1 MEAVFAAARD
11 HTEVRGEPR
20 VLTQDVGAI
29 LRQATEASADLGA
42 HPSKSVATLAETAG
56 TSTRTV
62 YRVLSGSTETISL
75 DLADRLCL
83 AANSHVSQCRVKWP
97 DGRIEAYLC

>member
-1 MEAVFAAARD
+1 MALPFEAAVDQA
-11 HTEVRGEPR
+11 EVRGEPR
-20 VLTQDVGAI
+20 VLTSDVGRI
-29 LRQATEASADLGA
+29 LKAATEAQADLGS

-62 YRVLSGSTETISL
+62 YRVLSSSTETISL

-83 AANSHVSQCRVKWP
+83 AANSHVSQCRIKWP
-97 DGRIEAYLC
+97 DGRVEPYLC

>member
-1 MEAVFAAARD
+1 MPLTLAASRDTTEAK
-11 HTEVRGEPR
+11 GEPR
-20 VLTQDVGAI
+20 VLTSDVGEI
-29 LRQATEASADLGA
+29 LKQATESTADLGA

-62 YRVLSGSTETISL
+62 YRVLSGSTDTISL

-97 DGRIEAYLC
+97 DGRVEPYLC